1 MDSPPERI
9 LIDAAAAQGGGGF
22 TYLVNVL
29 PLLAALA
36 PNTRFRVLVRGSG
49 LASSLPEIE
58 NLEIYELPSIGL
70 LGRFRFLFLVA
81 PRLAREWGAD
91 IYFAVGE
98 YCPLGLS
105 CPSVISF
112 RNWNIFTDLEQ
123 GWPLSQRLRLVT
135 LKRLALISAR
145 NASRVLFVS
154 EDSAQRIGD
163 ATGLPAEKRAVVHH
177 GIDRDR
183 WRATPV
189 KQAKPAGSV
198 KKDDVGIL
206 SVSSIYRYKNF
217 VRLIEAYH
225 LLHESGVPL
234 PVLTIV
240 GGDQDPDY
248 SARMRE
254 ARDACGEIGENIHLV
269 GNVPYREV
277 VDYYQRAQIFV
288 FPSYLETFGHPLLE
302 ALAAKLPVVAAD
314 IPVFREI
321 AGAAACYF
329 DAHDTHAMAVAI
341 ERTLGSSGFAAELCR
356 NADGVVEQFS
366 WERSAARLLGVRGL
380 AGKSP
385 GIVGPNAAYRPVSPG
400 PGCRERTR
408 VGIFLCLS
416 FSEEI
421 MGNAPRLPVRHFRS
435 LVLRPQESRASFS
448 RSTRCPTEFGP
459 AECIRDA
466 GALCGSSGSS
476 PRRPARRCTPGRAYS
491 GTREHAR
498 GLPAQ
503 HRPGG

>member
-1 MDSPPERI
+1 MCETSRVAGGPPGMDSAPERI

-163 ATGLPAEKRAVVHH
+163 STGLPAEKRAVVHH
-177 GIDRDR
+177 GIDLDR
-183 WRATPV
+183 WRATAV

-254 ARDACGEIGENIHLV
+254 APGCLWRNR
-269 GNVPYREV
+269 REYSPGRKRPLPRGGRLPTALRSSCFPRTWRRS
-277 VDYYQRAQIFV
+277 DIRFSKRWQRSC
-288 FPSYLETFGHPLLE
+288 PS
-302 ALAAKLPVVAAD
+302 
-314 IPVFREI
+314 
-321 AGAAACYF
+321 
-329 DAHDTHAMAVAI
+329 
-341 ERTLGSSGFAAELCR
+341 SSPT
-356 NADGVVEQFS
+356 S
-366 WERSAARLLGVRGL
+366 RSFARLR
-380 AGKSP
+380 
-385 GIVGPNAAYRPVSPG
+385 
-400 PGCRERTR
+400 
-408 VGIFLCLS
+408 
-416 FSEEI
+416 
-421 MGNAPRLPVRHFRS
+421 APP
-435 LVLRPQESRASFS
+435 PAT
-448 RSTRCPTEFGP
+448 STPMIP
-459 AECIRDA
+459 MQW
-466 GALCGSSGSS
+466 
-476 PRRPARRCTPGRAYS
+476 P
-491 GTREHAR
+491 
-498 GLPAQ
+498 
-503 HRPGG
+503 